1 MSAAPDPAVSV
12 IVPMYNRPEY
22 IGAALASIR
31 RQSMADFEV
40 ICVDAGSS
48 EPVPELVASL
58 IADDT
63 RFRLIVSG
71 MRLSGPE
78 ARNVALEQARAPVV
92 ASLDSD
98 DVMVPGR
105 LDLHLTTL
113 AAEPRT
119 VALGGGLRVVNR
131 DGLPCTRPAP
141 TVSGHEGSDELEQR
155 PEWAQAP
162 RTVADT
168 APKFSWMLPFNC
180 PTLSST
186 MTVRTEALRASG
198 GFDLVYPDCDDYG
211 TFWRLESQGDSR
223 VLPELAAIYR
233 RHSQQIST
241 DGRRRQ
247 SIQVVLLRREIM
259 SARLGRLVDVMSVA
273 AATGESVTK
282 PGAYDDG
289 EALCHELLE
298 KFLAEN
304 HPSAAERQWI
314 ETDFAHRISVIARA
328 RTRQAEPATTPLPSR

>member
-1 MSAAPDPAVSV
+1 MSAARPPAVSV

-40 ICVDAGSS
+40 LCVDAGSS

-58 IADDT
+58 IADDP
-63 RFRLIVSG
+63 RFRLIVSDT
-71 MRLSGPE
+71 RLSSPE
-78 ARNVALEQARAPVV
+78 ARNVGLEHVRAPVV

-98 DVMVPGR
+98 DVMAQGR

-113 AAEPRT
+113 AAEPHT
-119 VALGGGLRVVNR
+119 VALGGGLRLVNR
-131 DGLPCTRPAP
+131 DGLPITRPLEHPEGDDSAAP
-141 TVSGHEGSDELEQR
+141 T
-155 PEWAQAP
+155 PEP
-162 RTVADT
+162 RGAADSP
-168 APKFSWMLPFNC
+168 ARFAWMLPFNC

-186 MTVRTEALRASG
+186 MSVRTEALRASG

-211 TFWRLESQGDSR
+211 TFWRLEALGEIR
-223 VLPELAAIYR
+223 VLPELAALYR
-233 RHSQQIST
+233 RHPQQVSAA
-241 DGRRRQ
+241 GRRRQ

-259 SARLGRLVDVMSVA
+259 SARLGREVDVMSVA

-298 KFLAEN
+298 TFLAEN
-304 HPSAAERQWI
+304 NPSAAECHWI

-328 RTRQAEPATTPLPSR
+328 RARQAEPATTPLPSR